1 MLVLTGWNSTAPTSN
16 NMCPD
21 GLTECLFEG
30 VVTMDYMIYFNFFGC
45 VLLPLLVMLLIY
57 THIFMAARR
66 QLRLMGLKVAQ
77 APSPG
82 EMTFPSK
89 TSRSTLQ
96 REVHAA
102 KSLAII
108 VGLFAV
114 CWLPLHI
121 INCFN
126 HLCQD
131 CGRSHFWLMN
141 IAIILSHANSV
152 VNPFIYAYRLREFRH
167 TFWRIVNQ
175 HILGRRDG
183 RCFGAGGTDDLGAG
197 SSSIVPTS
205 SHTSKEGS
213 SCCTVVDNCGMDR
226 IPPSSEASTPWRS
239 QFRGDSR
246 GLIPNEH
253 QGKGLSVMQVPQCIV
268 GFAVQGG
275 AESVTRARG
284 TSEVLGMYKSEG
296 CISFVNVHTVSLQHS
311 AGGSTH
317 PTEVSS

>member
-1 MLVLTGWNSTAPTSN
+1 
-16 NMCPD
+16 
-21 GLTECLFEG
+21 
-30 VVTMDYMIYFNFFGC
+30 MDYMIYFNFFGC

-152 VNPFIYAYRLREFRH
+152 VNPFIYAYRLQEFRH
-167 TFWRIVNQ
+167 TFWKIVNQ

-183 RCFGAGGTDDLGAG
+183 RCFGAGGADDPCAG
-197 SSSIVPTS
+197 SSSIMRTS
-205 SHTSKEGS
+205 SRTSKEGS
-213 SCCTVVDNCGMDR
+213 SCCTAVDNCSMDR

-239 QFRGDSR
+239 QFRGVPRS
-246 GLIPNEH
+246 LIPHEH
-253 QGKGLSVMQVPQCIV
+253 QGKGLSVMQAPQCIV

-275 AESVTRARG
+275 VE
-284 TSEVLGMYKSEG
+284 SEVLGMYKSEG
-296 CISFVNVHTVSLQHS
+296 CISFVNVHTVSPQHS
-311 AGGSTH
+311 DGGSTH
-317 PTEVSS
+317 PTQVSS

>member
-1 MLVLTGWNSTAPTSN
+1 MVVLTGWNSTALTSN
-16 NMCPD
+16 SICPD

-82 EMTFPSK
+82 EMTFSSK
-89 TSRSTLQ
+89 MSRSTLQ

-126 HLCQD
+126 HLCRD

-183 RCFGAGGTDDLGAG
+183 RCFGARGADNPGAG
-197 SSSIVPTS
+197 SSSIMPTP
-205 SHTSKEGS
+205 SHASKEGL

-226 IPPSSEASTPWRS
+226 IPLPSEASTPWRS
-239 QFRGDSR
+239 RFRGAPCS
-246 GLIPNEH
+246 LIPNEH

-275 AESVTRARG
+275 VESVTRGRG

-317 PTEVSS
+317 PTEGSS